1 MEFSATGTSENWMGF
16 FFGICIIFMGIYLL
30 SPPDPEYEEGA
41 EHIDEDGQRLR

>member
-1 MEFSATGTSENWMGF
+1 MKFSATGTSENWMGF

-30 SPPDPEYEEGA
+30 SPKEYEEEGA